1 LLDRTAPL
9 ESRRDLGRRDAGTAA
24 VREPEV
30 SLAERHGPRRIANV
44 EMPGALPQGEHDPQG
59 ILDYDAI
66 PQDDRRERRRRHPVS
81 LADPLSTD

>member
-1 LLDRTAPL
+1 
-9 ESRRDLGRRDAGTAA
+9 
-24 VREPEV
+24 
-30 SLAERHGPRRIANV
+30 
-44 EMPGALPQGEHDPQG
+44 MPGALPQGEHDPQG